1 MKTLNSFRRIDET
14 EYALSTDKVNML
26 YYHLPKHF
34 QGEYRSYETPR
45 LCTILQGSKDV
56 RINQSQQFTYR
67 KEQCVLLP
75 PHANVHMSMSEFT
88 KALVYEFSEDVLQ
101 DVSARVG
108 DQLEVK
114 ASLDHDYSHFQM
126 DYLQDRIYTL
136 HGRAQEILRS
146 NDSNIPFL
154 LDLVT
159 QEMVYTES
167 T

>member
-75 PHANVHMSMSEFT
+75 PHATACQRAHV
-88 KALVYEFSEDVLQ
+88 DVGIYQ
-101 DVSARVG
+101 STGV
-108 DQLEVK
+108 
-114 ASLDHDYSHFQM
+114 
-126 DYLQDRIYTL
+126 RI
-136 HGRAQEILRS
+136 Q
-146 NDSNIPFL
+146 
-154 LDLVT
+154 
-159 QEMVYTES
+159 
-167 T
+167 